1 MQQQNNVPDASK
13 PGAEYL
19 NERQLA
25 DLLGLSE
32 RTLQGWRLKGDGV
45 PYYKIGRLVRYS
57 ASEVKTWLSRRQC
70 EHTSDAAAKGLCN
83 IHAVWGYTQNIPD
96 NAADLSVP
104 ALEIGS
110 AE

>member
-1 MQQQNNVPDASK
+1 MQRQNYVSEAPK

-25 DLLGLSE
+25 DRLGVSE
-32 RTLQGWRLKGDGV
+32 RTLQGWRLKGGGV

-57 ASEVKTWLSRRQC
+57 VIEVTTWLSGRQC
-70 EHTSDAAAKGLCN
+70 EHTSDAAARELCSIRQVYEN
-83 IHAVWGYTQNIPD
+83 TSCTPV
-96 NAADLSVP
+96 NAADLS
-104 ALEIGS
+104 ALTLQNGS